1 MTIGLNSK
9 PKCLRTF
16 FFTKKGISH
25 IFSSPYTAQQ
35 NCVVERRN
43 RSLCETARTMLSF
56 VNLPLHLWVDAVRR
70 TWFTIKIFYISKRF
84 LITPYDKLSNC
95 KPNMEFFHVFG
106 CMYFLYNLKET
117 HNKFDVK
124 VDEALFLGYSL
135 TLNVHRV
142 LNKMTS
148 KIKDSYY
155 VTYDDKYIKSFQKE
169 VT

>member
-1 MTIGLNSK
+1 MK
-9 PKCLRTF
+9 
-16 FFTKKGISH
+16 
-25 IFSSPYTAQQ
+25 
-35 NCVVERRN
+35 
-43 RSLCETARTMLSF
+43 
-56 VNLPLHLWVDAVRR
+56 
-70 TWFTIKIFYISKRF
+70 
-84 LITPYDKLSNC
+84 
-95 KPNMEFFHVFG
+95 FFHVFG

-117 HNKFDVK
+117 RNKFDVK

-135 TLNVHRV
+135 TSNVHRV